1 MSVFELI
8 LSQRFNIHQV
18 NLSLP
23 KDVLRPT
30 APFKQGSDPCTLF
43 FIPERTVLYSF
54 LPVHSN
60 FVMPH
65 LTQNPY
71 HYLKEKCS
79 KIHLWKKKKPKQ
91 HYRSLEAMESFLIP
105 KKVISTG
112 KHVCT
117 SPRSAELE
125 RKRSNE
131 NKSTNNI
138 CIGFALSFITET
150 RFLFHFLRNSLD

>member
-1 MSVFELI
+1 MCF
-8 LSQRFNIHQV
+8 
-18 NLSLP
+18 NLSRAMKLY
-23 KDVLRPT
+23 
-30 APFKQGSDPCTLF
+30 CTYDL
-43 FIPERTVLYSF
+43 S
-54 LPVHSN
+54 
-60 FVMPH
+60 
-65 LTQNPY
+65 
-71 HYLKEKCS
+71 LKEKKTPNNITGPWKPWKAQGSS
-79 KIHLWKKKKPKQ
+79 K
-91 HYRSLEAMESFLIP
+91 FLIP